1 MKPKKILIVED
12 DDFSRGVV
20 EKLLESSNYETCS
33 CCSGGEGLASLKQQS
48 FDVLITDLHMP
59 GMDGFELIRKAR
71 MIHPGLPTILITGFS
86 GEEVRDKAKEE
97 KVDGFFSKPVDW
109 DALYLLLGTL
119 SGSEKIRNKDMS
131 LSVSGRKRPFQPRG
145 IIFALILFILIL
157 FGIQPS
163 KAQPPFHP
171 QNKPML
177 RMDGQDAYWKSS
189 DLDLTEAQKKTL
201 GGLQRA
207 YASEALPLR
216 MELMSLRFELRHLIQ
231 DPNVQPK
238 ILLDRQKKISELQA
252 KLDDLSLSYQIKA
265 RSILTKEQLDRLPQ
279 DCLLEMGIGY
289 GAGVGIGRGP
299 RRGPR
304 W

>member
-1 MKPKKILIVED
+1 MKSQKILIVED
-12 DDFSRGVV
+12 DDFSRGVM
-20 EKLLESSNYETCS
+20 EKLLQSYNYETFS
-33 CCSGGEGLASLKQQS
+33 CALPEEAITRLKQEP
-48 FDVLITDLHMP
+48 FNILITDLHMS
-59 GMDGFELIRKAR
+59 GMDGLELIRKAR
-71 MIHPGLPTILITGFS
+71 MIHPSLPTILITAFS

-109 DALYLLLGTL
+109 APLYLLLGTL

-171 QNKPML
+171 QNKPKL
-177 RMDGQDAYWKSS
+177 RMDGQDAYWKYS

-201 GGLQRA
+201 EGLQRA

-216 MELMSLRFELRHLIQ
+216 MELMSLGFELRYLIR

-265 RSILTKEQLDRLPQ
+265 RSILTKEQFERLPQ
-279 DCLLEMGIGY
+279 DYSFGMELGFGTEI
-289 GAGVGIGRGP
+289 GIGRRPRKGP
-299 RRGPR
+299 R
-304 W
+304 